1 MFQDLPL
8 FTQVARL
15 HFSRAHTLLAEAG
28 LHPSQY
34 HLLTLLNASRGLSQ
48 HEIAK
53 QLLMKPSTLTIM
65 LRRLERDGMVE
76 KRRDSDDKRI
86 FRIYLSPQ
94 GEEALK
100 EGNTKFAQL
109 EEELYRN
116 FSTSDLDALVRLATL
131 MRDNLLNSIS
141 KEGQWWQS

>member
-34 HLLTLLNASRGLSQ
+34 HLLTLLNASQGLSQ

-76 KRRDSDDKRI
+76 IKRESEDKRV
-86 FRIYLSPQ
+86 FRIYLSPR
-94 GEEALK
+94 GEERLH
-100 EGNTKFAQL
+100 EGNRKFAQL

-116 FSTSDLDALVRLATL
+116 FSPSDRDLLERLATL
-131 MRDNLLNSIS
+131 MRDNLLNSLS
-141 KEGQWWQS
+141 KEGPWCQS

>member
-34 HLLTLLNASRGLSQ
+34 HLLTLLNASQGLSQ

-65 LRRLERDGMVE
+65 LRRLERDGLVE
-76 KRRDSDDKRI
+76 KKRDPNDKRI
-86 FRIYLSPQ
+86 FRIYLSPN
-94 GEEALK
+94 GEEALMK
-100 EGNTKFAQL
+100 GNNKFAQL

-116 FSTSDLDALVRLATL
+116 FSPSDRETLERLATL

>member
-34 HLLTLLNASRGLSQ
+34 HLLTLLNASQGLSQ

-76 KRRDSDDKRI
+76 KKRDTDDKRV
-86 FRIYLSPQ
+86 FRIYLSPR
-94 GEEALK
+94 GEERLQ
-100 EGNTKFAQL
+100 EGNRKFAQL

-116 FSTSDLDALVRLATL
+116 FSTSDRDLLERLATL
-131 MRDNLLNSIS
+131 MRDNLLNSLS
-141 KEGQWWQS
+141 KEGPWCQS

>member
-34 HLLTLLNASRGLSQ
+34 HLLTLLNASQGLSQ

-76 KRRDSDDKRI
+76 KKRDTEDKRV
-86 FRIYLSPQ
+86 FRIYLSPS
-94 GEEALK
+94 GEERLQ
-100 EGNTKFAQL
+100 EGNRKFAQL

-116 FSTSDLDALVRLATL
+116 FSPSDRDLLERLATL
-131 MRDNLLNSIS
+131 MRDNLLNSLS
-141 KEGQWWQS
+141 KEGPWCQS